1 MTKNDILNGLR
12 LKHLLSINMPI
23 LGKRLSSDFIQSKA
37 LGMARELG
45 VGNFNVSWIGR
56 FINQHNHKLAKPGTP
71 RRGGQD
77 KRKSFVRLT
86 FGEKHEI
93 SCFIIKNPKWP
104 VRAYAEHFTKLWD
117 RNVTQK

>member
-1 MTKNDILNGLR
+1 MMKEVSSSMDI
-12 LKHLLSINMPI
+12 
-23 LGKRLSSDFIQSKA
+23 
-37 LGMARELG
+37 
-45 VGNFNVSWIGR
+45 SWVNR
-56 FINQHNHKLAKPGTP
+56 FIAQNGHKLAKTSP
-71 RRGGQD
+71 RRAGAD